1 MVLTK
6 TRVIACIYSVYTLI
20 YCLRLYLYNGQLKQ
34 LEKQGYN
41 IFYLLSANH
50 YAAIIYFLKAIVL
63 CVVAIFIEF
72 FLFKSFGE
80 INGDKEFLINIATI
94 SIIFILVVLTIKL
107 ITIPILRLI
116 CKAVFIGGTAV
127 AFMFLVDSES

>member
-1 MVLTK
+1 MILTK

-50 YAAIIYFLKAIVL
+50 YAAIIYFLEAIIL

-80 INGDKEFLINIATI
+80 INEDKEFLIKKQAQTSDFNQG
-94 SIIFILVVLTIKL
+94 SSPLNYFIYFYHNSL
-107 ITIPILRLI
+107 
-116 CKAVFIGGTAV
+116 
-127 AFMFLVDSES
+127 